1 MFSLSF
7 PKRLLCATFMLYSS
21 KPLGKQR
28 QIWLIDFNFKNGDCS
43 PYTEQTIVNYTRSLY
58 SLMTNER
65 AFYFDLADGS
75 YSICGYGL
83 VHGQPYGWG
92 EKPILY
98 PGFQSI
104 VNGH

>member
-1 MFSLSF
+1 
-7 PKRLLCATFMLYSS
+7 
-21 KPLGKQR
+21 
-28 QIWLIDFNFKNGDCS
+28 
-43 PYTEQTIVNYTRSLY
+43 
-58 SLMTNER
+58 LMTNER